1 MMYELVRPLCRAS
14 VSLEAAEEQKR
25 SNLNLKSQQMLLKL
39 MQTEQAAQEV
49 LKNAST
55 SLSGDKDRQ
64 QQ

>member
-1 MMYELVRPLCRAS
+1 